1 MRDQARDY
9 SAAVE
14 HARRA
19 LIVDPEFWIPHIE
32 VAQAYMELGKTAMAF
47 EALSTAGRFGQYNS
61 KVLGSKGYLLGKV
74 GRAHEARDVL
84 RTLEDVAREQYLRWR
99 AKLR

>member
-1 MRDQARDY
+1 VRDQARDY

-32 VAQAYMELGKTAMAF
+32 VAQA
-47 EALSTAGRFGQYNS
+47 
-61 KVLGSKGYLLGKV
+61 
-74 GRAHEARDVL
+74 
-84 RTLEDVAREQYLRWR
+84 
-99 AKLR
+99 